1 MSTEMSFTERA
12 QQENWLPILELS
24 TREVFSIML
33 DSTLE
38 PAAGLE
44 QKPPTEFTAMVGLAG
59 SLCGLLTLS
68 CSSRTAN
75 QIAAR
80 MLGIDSGSPG
90 EQVWDALGELCNM
103 IAGNFESG
111 SSEMKPES
119 QPAFDRIAGLL
130 RQRSFRLRIEG
141 HTDNVPIH
149 TARFSSNWEL
159 STARATEVIR
169 LLVVRDGFPPANLAA
184 AGYAEFHPIASNSTA
199 EGRGENRRV
208 DIIVLGVDSRAAPQ
222 GSASESQEHGVPLP
236 P

>member
-90 EQVWDALGELCNM
+90 EQVWDALGEICNM
-103 IAGNFESG
+103 IAGNFNNKLSG
-111 SSEMKPES
+111 PDGRCMLSVPTVITGEEYNFHALSDGGSFETV
-119 QPAFDRIAGLL
+119 LL
-130 RQRSFRLRIEG
+130 FEG
-141 HTDNVPIH
+141 APV
-149 TARFSSNWEL
+149 
-159 STARATEVIR
+159 VIR
-169 LLVVRDGFPPANLAA
+169 L
-184 AGYAEFHPIASNSTA
+184 EIHT
-199 EGRGENRRV
+199 
-208 DIIVLGVDSRAAPQ
+208 
-222 GSASESQEHGVPLP
+222 
-236 P
+236 